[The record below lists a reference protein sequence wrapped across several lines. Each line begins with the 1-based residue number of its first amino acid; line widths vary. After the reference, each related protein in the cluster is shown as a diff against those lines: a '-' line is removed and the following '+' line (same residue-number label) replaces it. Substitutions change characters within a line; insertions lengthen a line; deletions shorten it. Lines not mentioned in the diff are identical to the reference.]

1 MYKLEVSTYSIEGV
15 KEALKLGVDRLELCA
30 NIKEGGT
37 TPSYGFI
44 KAALNTGHPNVF
56 IIVRPRGGDFLYSND
71 EFDIIKKDIIEAKKM
86 GVHGVVCGILNADG
100 SIDKCRTRQLVEL
113 AEPMKFTFHRAFD
126 MSCDYKKSLADLID
140 LKVDTV
146 LTSGTKE
153 TALEGKEIIKELVE
167 IAAGKINILVGSGV
181 NASNIEELQV
191 ATGANEFHMSAVKMV
206 QSEMT
211 FTNNNLNMGNIESEE
226 YLKQTVDEEKIE
238 AAMKVIK
245 KLNNTL

>member
-44 KAALNTGHPNVF
+44 KVALNTGHPNVF

-126 MSCDYKKSLADLID
+126 MSRDYKKSLADLID

-167 IAAGKINILVGSGV
+167 MAAGKINILVGSGV

-191 ATGANEFHMSAVKMV
+191 ATGANEYHMSAVKMV

-226 YLKQTVDEEKIE
+226 YLKQTVDKEKIE
-238 AAMKVIK
+238 AAMKVIN
-245 KLNNTL
+245 KLNNAL